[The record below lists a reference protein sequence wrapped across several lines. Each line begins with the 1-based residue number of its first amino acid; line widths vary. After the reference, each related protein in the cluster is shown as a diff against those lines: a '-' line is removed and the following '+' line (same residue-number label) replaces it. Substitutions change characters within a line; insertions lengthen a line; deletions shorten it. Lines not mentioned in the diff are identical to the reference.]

1 MLKYSVSMENPNNH
15 YFEVAIDILDFK
27 VKLGTGTIRLVMPTW
42 TPGSYLV
49 REFSRNVLDLIAF
62 DIDEDTKLVSRKTSK
77 NVWEVD
83 PAGATNVRIKYRVYG
98 LEFTVDT
105 SYLDNLH
112 AIINGASVF
121 MYVDGLQHEELVLT
135 VFPDPD
141 WKVISTGLENAQ
153 KEEDGAESFLV
164 PNFDIL
170 VDSPIE
176 VGNQQVHS
184 FYVNGVRHEVSIFTQ
199 KEFDQTMFV
208 SDLRKIVETT
218 IQVFSQIPY
227 ERYVFL
233 IDFSS
238 ENYGGLE
245 HLNSTHCIA
254 PLYRLEPVQEYRQL
268 LSLFSHEFFH
278 VWNVKRMRPVGLG
291 PFNYTAE
298 TYTNSL
304 WIAEGITSYY
314 DDYILRRAGIYTL
327 GDYLDAF
334 CSNVSLMKSLPG
346 SKWQSAE
353 EASFDAW
360 IKHYRQDENSPNVL
374 SSYYLQG
381 TVIGWMLDMEIR
393 KATASMKN
401 LDDALRMLYQE
412 TFVKE
417 NRGYMNEDFERIC
430 ADIIGANATK
440 QIFDLRVRGRH
451 DVDFDKYLGYAGLK
465 TTPKKPQT
473 EQGFLGVKI
482 RQESARLV
490 VAGILSDN
498 PAETSGLVVAD
509 EIIALDG
516 LRMDSSK
523 FSWYVTNRKP
533 ETPIKILVSRL
544 GSLLELTA
552 ETTFKPLMEYRIAKR
567 DQASDEEKKLF
578 KSWLGVGWETEI
590 KYEDYP
596 PSPSKKALFDYI

>member
-1 MLKYSVSMENPNNH
+1 MEDPNTH

-27 VKLGTGTIRLVMPTW
+27 GKLGSGPIRLVMPTW

-83 PAGATNVRIKYRVYG
+83 PAGAANVRIKYRVYG

-153 KEEDGAESFLV
+153 KEADGAESFLV

-176 VGNQQVHS
+176 IGNQQVHS

-199 KEFDQTMFV
+199 REFDQTMFV

-218 IQVFSQIPY
+218 VQVFSQIPY

-238 ENYGGLE
+238 ESYGGLE

-254 PLYRLEPVQEYRQL
+254 PYYRLEPVQEYRQL

-278 VWNVKRMRPVGLG
+278 AWNVKRMRPAGLG

-314 DDYILRRAGIYTL
+314 DDYILRRAGIYTV

-334 CSNVSLMKSLPG
+334 CSNISLMKSLPG

-360 IKHYRQDENSPNVL
+360 IKHYRQDENSPNV
-374 SSYYLQG
+374 Q
-381 TVIGWMLDMEIR
+381 VIQVARINR
-393 KATASMKN
+393 KLKSIHA
-401 LDDALRMLYQE
+401 
-412 TFVKE
+412 
-417 NRGYMNEDFERIC
+417 
-430 ADIIGANATK
+430 
-440 QIFDLRVRGRH
+440 IFDADVRSSCRIDFPYILR
-451 DVDFDKYLGYAGLK
+451 
-465 TTPKKPQT
+465 
-473 EQGFLGVKI
+473 
-482 RQESARLV
+482 RL
-490 VAGILSDN
+490 
-498 PAETSGLVVAD
+498 P
-509 EIIALDG
+509 
-516 LRMDSSK
+516 
-523 FSWYVTNRKP
+523 
-533 ETPIKILVSRL
+533 
-544 GSLLELTA
+544 
-552 ETTFKPLMEYRIAKR
+552 
-567 DQASDEEKKLF
+567 
-578 KSWLGVGWETEI
+578 
-590 KYEDYP
+590 
-596 PSPSKKALFDYI
+596 